1 MLLSTRRWLLHLGAF
16 QAYSSP
22 SSAGDVYPVRNNYIL
37 TVWCFCTTLTNSGFG
52 FFLQSTESCLQVMF
66 ADRLNMT
73 FHDAPVFVYTHWR
86 LGIAGPLSHKNMTTF
101 KINSENVQ
109 INARAGRVL
118 HYKDNLLVLVE
129 KWQRKQP
136 ARRQGTQEGGGGG
149 VTKLWFMAK
158 HRFGS
163 FCLAKPKSL
172 NVKQCLKKKSGIK
185 TQTAYFFRKK
195 KLCKVLEN
203 KHDCIKDTGI

>member
-1 MLLSTRRWLLHLGAF
+1 M
-16 QAYSSP
+16 
-22 SSAGDVYPVRNNYIL
+22 
-37 TVWCFCTTLTNSGFG
+37 TTL
-52 FFLQSTESCLQVMF
+52 
-66 ADRLNMT
+66 
-73 FHDAPVFVYTHWR
+73 
-86 LGIAGPLSHKNMTTF
+86 

-109 INARAGRVL
+109 INACTGCVL
-118 HYKDNLLVLVE
+118 CYRDNLLVLVE

-136 ARRQGTQEGGGGG
+136 ARRQGTQEEGGG

-185 TQTAYFFRKK
+185 TKTAYFFRKK

-203 KHDCIKDTGI
+203 KQDCIKDTGIWKPNSFYN